1 MATLLWRLRPT
12 IALLAAMTV
21 YGQSIDAAGAKVR
34 EAEAALREAQES
46 YKKALLEQ
54 AAALRAQAD
63 AIEAKARGA
72 VTPVAGGVTIGAP
85 SVRILPVAAVSAA
98 PAPMPAPAAAQPPA
112 PAAAPAPAAPAA
124 SPAPAA
130 APAKPALDPDKEG
143 EWEARAILG
152 FHQAGASS
160 AESSQNYFFDFYI
173 MRGLGNHAKVY
184 DSRVN
189 VWGNVRIASAPQQV
203 DSSVANFV
211 ANFSTNA
218 GSLKVNELA
227 QSGEFLT
234 GLGLRLKNWRQGDR
248 IRMLETVG
256 FWGANGA
263 FSEPGTRSQI
273 YKVPAPGTPQRGVF
287 DRNFGEDIRRLTG
300 GTVPEYIGFV
310 PPDRERFYRQ
320 YGFGMRL
327 STFELS
333 RPYSPPATYMFTLGR
348 DQLITEGVY
357 KDVVARADV
366 FYPLPVGKED
376 GRFKFLFLFGTANLR
391 LTKPKPLDVLALEPA
406 ASTVQLF
413 SPTVAVISR
422 PSSRD
427 TYRIGMGV
435 DFVNLLNS
443 WRATRSG
450 AGTSK

>member
-1 MATLLWRLRPT
+1 MAKHTRPL

-21 YGQSIDAAGAKVR
+21 YGQSTDAAAAKVR

-46 YKKALLEQ
+46 YKNALLEQ

-63 AIEAKARGA
+63 AIEAKARGT
-72 VTPVAGGVTIGAP
+72 VTQVAGNVTIGAP
-85 SVRILPVAAVSAA
+85 AVRILPVSATAAA
-98 PAPMPAPAAAQPPA
+98 PVAAQPPA
-112 PAAAPAPAAPAA
+112 PPAVPVAPAAQPPAA
-124 SPAPAA
+124 PA
-130 APAKPALDPDKEG
+130 APAKPALDSDKEG
-143 EWEARAILG
+143 EWEARAVLG

-160 AESSQNYFFDFYI
+160 AESTQNYFFDFYI

-189 VWGNVRIASAPQQV
+189 VWGNVRIASSPQQV

-234 GLGLRLKNWRQGDR
+234 GLGLRLKNWQQGDR

-263 FSEPGTRSQI
+263 FAEPGTRSQI
-273 YKVPAPGTPQRGVF
+273 YKVPGVGTPQRGIF
-287 DRNFGEDIRRLTG
+287 ERNFGEDIRRLTG
-300 GTVPEYIGFV
+300 GAIPEHIGFV

-327 STFELS
+327 STFELA

-348 DQLITEGVY
+348 DQLSTEGVF

-366 FYPLPVGKED
+366 FYPLPVGKQD
-376 GRFKFLFLFGTANLR
+376 GRFKFVFLFGTANLR
-391 LTKPKPLDVLALEPA
+391 LTKPKPLDVIALEPA
-406 ASTVQLF
+406 GTNVQLF
-413 SPTVAVISR
+413 SPTVAVVSR

-427 TYRIGMGV
+427 TYRIGMGI

-443 WRATRSG
+443 
-450 AGTSK
+450 

>member
-1 MATLLWRLRPT
+1 MAKQLRPLV
-12 IALLAAMTV
+12 AFLAAMTV
-21 YGQSIDAAGAKVR
+21 HGQSIDAAAAKVR

-46 YKKALLEQ
+46 YRKALLEQ

-72 VTPVAGGVTIGAP
+72 VTPVAGNVSVGAP
-85 SVRILPVAAVSAA
+85 SVRILPVAAV
-98 PAPMPAPAAAQPPA
+98 
-112 PAAAPAPAAPAA
+112 AAPAPAPV
-124 SPAPAA
+124 SAA
-130 APAKPALDPDKEG
+130 APQPPVPPTPAPTPAQPKPPLDADKEG
-143 EWEARAILG
+143 EWEARAVLG

-211 ANFSTNA
+211 ANFSTGA
-218 GSLKVNELA
+218 GGLKVNELA

-234 GLGLRLKNWRQGDR
+234 GLGLRLKNWKQGDR

-256 FWGANGA
+256 YWGANGA

-273 YKVPAPGTPQRGVF
+273 YKVPAAGTPQRGVF
-287 DRNFGEDIRRLTG
+287 ERNFGEDIRRLTG
-300 GTVPEYIGFV
+300 GAIPEYVGFV

-327 STFELS
+327 STFELN

-366 FYPLPVGKED
+366 FYPLPLGKED

-391 LTKPKPLDVLALEPA
+391 LTKPKPLDVIALEPA
-406 ASTVQLF
+406 GSAVQLY

-443 WRATRSG
+443 WRVTRSG
-450 AGTSK
+450 AGATR

>member
-1 MATLLWRLRPT
+1 MAKHFWRPL
-12 IALLAAMTV
+12 IALFAAMTV
-21 YGQSIDAAGAKVR
+21 YGQSIDAAAAKVR

-72 VTPVAGGVTIGAP
+72 VTTVAGPVTIGAP
-85 SVRILPVAAVSAA
+85 SVRIMPVAAVAA
-98 PAPMPAPAAAQPPA
+98 ASPAPLAQPTPA
-112 PAAAPAPAAPAA
+112 TPPTPPAAPAA
-124 SPAPAA
+124 AAPKPASAPAPT
-130 APAKPALDPDKEG
+130 PANPPLDADKEG
-143 EWEARAILG
+143 EWEARAVLG

-160 AESSQNYFFDFYI
+160 AESDQNYFFDFYI

-211 ANFSTNA
+211 ANFSTAA

-234 GLGLRLKNWRQGDR
+234 GLGLRMKNWKQGDR
-248 IRMLETVG
+248 IRMLEAVG

-263 FSEPGTRSQI
+263 FSEPGSRSQI
-273 YKVPAPGTPQRGVF
+273 YKVPAAGTPQRGVF
-287 DRNFGEDIRRLTG
+287 ERNFGEDIRRLTG
-300 GTVPEYIGFV
+300 GAIPEYVGFV

-327 STFELS
+327 STFELA

-366 FYPLPVGKED
+366 FYPLPIGKED

-391 LTKPKPLDVLALEPA
+391 LTKPKPLDVIALEPGGSA
-406 ASTVQLF
+406 VQLY
-413 SPTVAVISR
+413 SPNVAVISR

-443 WRATRSG
+443 WRVTRSG
-450 AGTSK
+450 AGTTK